1 MSSTAARLTL
11 SKQVRLLLSYKSYT
25 SEDKDDKVLADIARR
40 VVPLRQLSLLFWLA
54 AVYTI
59 SCTNVY
65 LITCRKLSNSAR
77 AVNV

>member
-40 VVPLRQLSLLFWLA
+40 VVPLRQLSLLF
-54 AVYTI
+54 
-59 SCTNVY
+59 
-65 LITCRKLSNSAR
+65 
-77 AVNV
+77 